1 MGALKRFLG
10 IDEDALEARHVDYD
24 PSAFPLEWQLD
35 AVIWHQGHAG
45 YDSEA
50 VPAVYAALDL
60 ISASI
65 AQLETDPETP
75 LSRTPDLFDT
85 RFAFLFETAYSL
97 AAAGDAFWLLTP
109 TERGIETLQVLP
121 PGEVTVTWDEEMPR
135 RRRRYEWNGSP
146 RESRY
151 IRHLR
156 FHPRPGELLGLSPI
170 ESSRLTWEGAAAS
183 EVWGSSLFGASGVPS
198 GVLEV
203 PTPLTPEESLELRNQ
218 WHTARNGVR
227 NTAVLS
233 GGMKYTP
240 VELSP
245 ADIEWLETRAS
256 TAQEVARIFHIPSD
270 FLEVAIQGGS
280 SSITYRNLAEIGAD
294 LVRWCLRPYLRIIE
308 EAWVSIPGQP
318 PIRFNTDP
326 LYEESMEAR
335 ARTLQLLISSGADPA
350 DAADLLG
357 FTDLTM
363 DTAPTPAPE
372 QIPA

>member
-1 MGALKRFLG
+1 MGIRRFFGL
-10 IDEDALEARHVDYD
+10 DQPLETRHTDYD

-35 AVIWHQGHAG
+35 SVIWHQGREG
-45 YDSEA
+45 FTSEA

-60 ISASI
+60 IAASI
-65 AQLETDPETP
+65 AQLDTEPETP
-75 LSRTPDLFDT
+75 LTRLPDLWDS
-85 RFAFLFETAYSL
+85 RFSFFFETVYSL
-97 AAAGDAFWLLTP
+97 ASAGDAFWLLTP

-121 PGEVTVTWDEEMPR
+121 PGEVAVRWDESLPR
-135 RRRRYEWNGSP
+135 RTRAYEWDGSP

-170 ESSRLTWEGAAAS
+170 EAARLTWEGAAAS

-203 PTPLTPEESLELRNQ
+203 PTPLSPDEATELRTQ
-218 WHTARNGVR
+218 WNTARNGLR

-256 TAQEVARIFHIPSD
+256 NAQEVARIFHIPSD
-270 FLEVAIQGGS
+270 MLEVSVQGGAA
-280 SSITYRNLAEIGAD
+280 SITYRNLAEVGAD
-294 LVRWCLRPYLRIIE
+294 LVQWCLRPYIRLIE

-318 PIRFNTDP
+318 RIRFNTEP
-326 LYEESMEAR
+326 LFEESLEAR
-335 ARTLQLLISSGADPA
+335 ARTLQILTSAGADP
-350 DAADLLG
+350 DQAAEVTG
-357 FTDLTM
+357 FTDLRM
-363 DTAPTPAPE
+363 ESKPSAEVPF
-372 QIPA
+372 